1 MKRFL
6 ALLLT
11 LVMLVSVCGLQV
23 FAADGDMTAGTG
35 DELVVYT
42 RSGATR
48 TFHVGDTFSYTYWF
62 RLTTKGSSVNK
73 ITGHVLYDSQCLTVN
88 ADGCK
93 FPNMTSASTK
103 DNAGD
108 FEFHDTF
115 TTSQGGEFAT
125 TSPQTMANISF
136 TVTRGG
142 TAYLTTLLEEL
153 EIKKSDGDKS
163 ELVTNFKNKNWSP
176 TMYSTYDYLQ
186 DEKPS
191 LASTPLSASSDVA
204 WYYAVDAETGA
215 PIPAG
220 VMFELT
226 GTSGNGEHIERTA
239 TSDAYGFVGFG
250 TVPYGESYYIQTR
263 TPADAEVA
271 YIISDG
277 ARILPDVENGK
288 LQLNHTLHYKTAAPS
303 ELRSIT
309 VTFEWTN
316 EQIAPDEVYTKDRP
330 TSVYME
336 LSRNNDAVVVA
347 HHSSDPEDGQAVFD
361 NLPIHDDNGNEITYV
376 LTTST
381 LQHYDAQI
389 TRTDTGFHI
398 NFVYL
403 NDHTWETTRTEPTC
417 TVDGSIVSVCQDC
430 GAVDRVVLPMTGHK
444 LAYSGHAAT
453 CTQTGY
459 ERYMCTQCSYWY
471 QKEVPALGHDWSDWD
486 VDLEA
491 TAYADGIKHRTC
503 MRCGEVETY
512 AIPGENHQHTMK
524 KRVVEPTCT
533 EQGYTEYYCVNKAG
547 LPCGERYIVEGSRTP
562 ALGHDYGGDS
572 GAHTIVEPTCTT
584 TGLVEYNCIYCGYT
598 YTEIIKQ
605 LGHNYERDP
614 NKSREPDC
622 TQPGLNYY
630 KCGRC
635 GDVHQVRVEPLGHDW
650 GDWIIDRQETD
661 QEDGAKHRICKACGE
676 RQDATIPKLDHVHN
690 HIPTVV
696 EPTCEQ
702 QGYTRYTCACG
713 DTYIEESS
721 YVPALGHTWVETE
734 RQEPTN
740 KTVGVITYTCQRCAR
755 LRYEYIPK
763 TEPIET
769 WKNPYRDVRSTAWYY
784 EDVAYVTRSG
794 LMVGT
799 SAMTFS
805 PGAEMSRAML
815 VAVLYRMSGSPSVAG
830 MTAPFTDVPAD
841 QWYTDAVI
849 WAYNC
854 GVVSGTSATTFAPG
868 QNITREQM
876 MTMFYGYA
884 KFMDYNTVAVADL
897 SVFPDGGSV
906 SSWAQTE
913 MGWAVANTL
922 ISGVQEGGA
931 TYLRPQG
938 NATRAEAAAILHRFD
953 QWRVNAVVTVK

>member
-11 LVMLVSVCGLQV
+11 LVMLVSVCGLQA
-23 FAADGDMTAGTG
+23 FAADGDTPADTG

-62 RLTTKGSSVNK
+62 RLTSGSVNK
-73 ITGHVLYDSQCLTVN
+73 ITGHVLYDSQCLKVN

-93 FPNMTSASTK
+93 FPNMTSPSTK
-103 DNAGD
+103 NNAGD

-153 EIKKSDGDKS
+153 EIKKSNGDKS
-163 ELVTNFKNKNWSP
+163 ELVTNFKNKTWSP
-176 TMYSTYDYLQ
+176 TMYSTFDYLQ

-191 LASTPLSASSDVA
+191 AVSTPLSASSDVA
-204 WYYAVDAETGA
+204 WFYAVDAETGA
-215 PIPAG
+215 PVPAG
-220 VMFELT
+220 VTFELT

-239 TSDAYGFVGFG
+239 VSDAYGFVGFG

-263 TPADAEVA
+263 TASDASVA
-271 YIISDG
+271 YIIKDG

-288 LQLNHTLHYKTAAPS
+288 LRLDHTLHYKTAAPS

-376 LTTST
+376 LTTTT

-417 TVDGSIVSVCQDC
+417 TVDGSIVSVCKDC
-430 GAVDRVVLPMTGHK
+430 GATDRVVLPMTGHK
-444 LAYSGHAAT
+444 LVSSGHDAT
-453 CTQTGY
+453 CTQEGY
-459 ERYMCTQCSYWY
+459 QRYMCTQCDYWY
-471 QKEVPALGHDWSDWD
+471 EKKTPALGHDWS
-486 VDLEA
+486 
-491 TAYADGIKHRTC
+491 
-503 MRCGEVETY
+503 
-512 AIPGENHQHTMK
+512 
-524 KRVVEPTCT
+524 
-533 EQGYTEYYCVNKAG
+533 
-547 LPCGERYIVEGSRTP
+547 
-562 ALGHDYGGDS
+562 
-572 GAHTIVEPTCTT
+572 
-584 TGLVEYNCIYCGYT
+584 
-598 YTEIIKQ
+598 
-605 LGHNYERDP
+605 
-614 NKSREPDC
+614 
-622 TQPGLNYY
+622 
-630 KCGRC
+630 
-635 GDVHQVRVEPLGHDW
+635 
-650 GDWIIDRQETD
+650 DWIIDRQETD
-661 QEDGAKHRICKACGE
+661 QEDGAKHRVCKVCGE
-676 RQDATIPKLDHVHN
+676 RQDAKIPKLSHVHN

-721 YVPALGHTWVETE
+721 YVPALGHAWVETG
-734 RQEPTN
+734 RQEPTS
-740 KTVGVITYTCQRCAR
+740 KTVGVISYTCQRCAK
-755 LRYEYIPK
+755 LRYEFIPK
-763 TEPIET
+763 TEPVDT
-769 WKNPYRDVRSTAWYY
+769 WKNPYRDVRSNAWYY
-784 EDVAYVTRSG
+784 EDVAYVTRGG

-799 SAMTFS
+799 STLTFS
-805 PGAEMSRAML
+805 PAEEMSRAML
-815 VAVLYRMSGSPSVAG
+815 VAVLYRMNVSPSVAG
-830 MTAPFTDVPAD
+830 MTAPFTDVPD
-841 QWYTDAVI
+841 GQWYTEAVV

-854 GVVSGTSATTFAPG
+854 GVVSGTSATTFSPEL
-868 QNITREQM
+868 NITREQM

-884 KFMDYNTVAVADL
+884 EFMDYNTMAVADL

-906 SSWAQTE
+906 SPWAQTE

-922 ISGVQEGGA
+922 ISGVQEGNT

-953 QWRVNAVVTVK
+953 QWRINAVVTVK

>member
-11 LVMLVSVCGLQV
+11 LVMIVSVCGLQA
-23 FAADGDMTAGTG
+23 FAADGDTPADTG

-93 FPNMTSASTK
+93 FPNMTSPSTK
-103 DNAGD
+103 NNAGD

-153 EIKKSDGDKS
+153 EIKKSNGDKS
-163 ELVTNFKNKNWSP
+163 ELVANFKNKNWSP

-204 WYYAVDAETGA
+204 WFYAVDAETGA

-220 VMFELT
+220 VTFELT

-239 TSDAYGFVGFG
+239 VSDAYGFVGFG
-250 TVPYGESYYIQTR
+250 TVPYGTYYIQTR
-263 TPADAEVA
+263 TPAGAELA
-271 YIISDG
+271 YVISDG
-277 ARILPDVENGK
+277 ARTLPDVESGK

-347 HHSSDPEDGQAVFD
+347 HHSSDPEDGQAVFE

-381 LQHYDAQI
+381 LQHYDAQV

-403 NDHTWETTRTEPTC
+403 NDHNWETTRTEPTC
-417 TVDGSIVSVCQDC
+417 TVDGSIVSVCKDC
-430 GAVDRVVLPMTGHK
+430 GATDRVVLPATGHK
-444 LAYSGHAAT
+444 LVSSGHDAT
-453 CTQTGY
+453 CTQDGY
-459 ERYMCTQCSYWY
+459 QRYMCTQCDYWY
-471 QKEVPALGHDWSDWD
+471 EKKIPALGHEWSAWE

-491 TAYADGIKHRTC
+491 GSYTDGIKHRTC

-512 AIPGENHQHTMK
+512 AIPSDHHQHTMEK
-524 KRVVEPTCT
+524 HVVQPTCT
-533 EQGYTEYYCVNKAG
+533 EQGYTEYRCVNKAG
-547 LPCGERYIVEGSRTP
+547 LPCGEHYIVEGSRTP
-562 ALGHDYGGDS
+562 ALGHDYSGDS
-572 GAHTIVEPTCTT
+572 GIRTIVEPTCTT
-584 TGLVEYNCIYCGYT
+584 TGLKEYNCSRCGDT
-598 YTEIIKQ
+598 YTEIVPQ

-614 NKSREPDC
+614 NKSRKPDC

-676 RQDATIPKLDHVHN
+676 RQDAKIPKLSHVHN

-696 EPTCEQ
+696 DPTCEQ

-721 YVPALGHTWVETE
+721 YVPALGHAWVETA

-763 TEPIET
+763 NEPIET

-805 PGAEMSRAML
+805 PAEEMSRAML
-815 VAVLYRMSGSPSVAG
+815 VAVLHRLAGSPSVSG
-830 MTAPFTDVPAD
+830 KMPFTDVEAD
-841 QWYTDAVI
+841 TWYTEAVL
-849 WAYNC
+849 WAYQNDI
-854 GVVSGTSATTFAPG
+854 VAGTSDTTFEPLS
-868 QNITREQM
+868 NITREQIVAIFSRY
-876 MTMFYGYA
+876 TA
-884 KFMDYNTVAVADL
+884 KFAPDKAKATAELTAFAD
-897 SVFPDGGSV
+897 SASV
-906 SSWAQTE
+906 SDWAVND
-913 MGWAVANTL
+913 MKWAVAQK
-922 ISGVQEGGA
+922 IIGGRENGGRL
-931 TYLRPQG
+931 YLAPQG
-938 NATRAEAAAILHRFD
+938 NASRAEVATILM
-953 QWRVNAVVTVK
+953 Q

>member
-11 LVMLVSVCGLQV
+11 LVMLVSVCGLQA
-23 FAADGDMTAGTG
+23 FAADGDTPADTG

-62 RLTTKGSSVNK
+62 RLTSGSVNE
-73 ITGHVLYDSQCLTVN
+73 ITGHVLYDSQCLSVN

-93 FPNMTSASTK
+93 FPNMTSPSTK
-103 DNAGD
+103 NNAGD

-153 EIKKSDGDKS
+153 EIRKSNGDKS
-163 ELVTNFKNKNWSP
+163 QLVTNFKNKSWSP
-176 TMYSTYDYLQ
+176 TMYSTFDYLQ

-204 WYYAVDAETGA
+204 WFYAVDAETGA

-220 VMFELT
+220 VTFELT
-226 GTSGNGEHIERTA
+226 GTSDNGKHIERTA
-239 TSDAYGFVGFG
+239 VSDAYGFVGFG
-250 TVPYGESYYIQTR
+250 TVPYGKSYYIQTR
-263 TPADAEVA
+263 TASDATVA

-277 ARILPDVENGK
+277 SRVLPDVQDGK
-288 LQLNHTLHYKTAAPS
+288 LQLNHTLHYRTADPS

-309 VTFEWTN
+309 VTFEWTK

-347 HHSSDPEDGQAVFD
+347 HHSSDPADGQAVFD
-361 NLPIHDDNGNEITYV
+361 NLPIHDDYGNEITYV
-376 LTTST
+376 LTTTT

-398 NFVYL
+398 NFAYL
-403 NDHTWETTRTEPTC
+403 NDHNWETTRTEPTC
-417 TVDGSIVSVCQDC
+417 TVDGSIVSVCKDC
-430 GAVDRVVLPMTGHK
+430 GATDRVVLPMTGHK
-444 LAYSGHAAT
+444 LVSSGHDAT
-453 CTQTGY
+453 CTQDGY
-459 ERYMCTQCSYWY
+459 QRYMCTQCDYWY
-471 QKEVPALGHDWSDWD
+471 EKKTPALGHDWSDWD
-486 VDLEA
+486 VLLEA
-491 TAYADGIKHRTC
+491 GSKRDGIKQRTC

-512 AIPGENHQHTMK
+512 AIPSDHHKHTTVEH
-524 KRVVEPTCT
+524 VVQPTCT
-533 EQGYTEYYCVNKAG
+533 EQGYTELRCVNSAG
-547 LPCGERYIVEGSRTP
+547 LPCGKTYIVQGSETP
-562 ALGHDYGGDS
+562 ALGHDYSGDS
-572 GAHTIVEPTCTT
+572 GIRTI
-584 TGLVEYNCIYCGYT
+584 
-598 YTEIIKQ
+598 
-605 LGHNYERDP
+605 
-614 NKSREPDC
+614 
-622 TQPGLNYY
+622 
-630 KCGRC
+630 
-635 GDVHQVRVEPLGHDW
+635 
-650 GDWIIDRQETD
+650 
-661 QEDGAKHRICKACGE
+661 
-676 RQDATIPKLDHVHN
+676 
-690 HIPTVV
+690 V

-721 YVPALGHTWVETE
+721 YVPALGHAWAETA
-734 RQEPTN
+734 RQEPTS
-740 KTVGVITYTCQRCAR
+740 KTVGVITYTCQRCAK
-755 LRYEYIPK
+755 LRYEFLPK
-763 TEPIET
+763 TEPVET

-784 EDVAYVTRSG
+784 EDVAYVTQNK

-799 SAMTFS
+799 STMMFS
-805 PGAEMSRAML
+805 PNAVMSRAML
-815 VAVLYRMSGSPSVAG
+815 VTVLYRMNGSPSVAG
-830 MTAPFTDVPAD
+830 MTAPFTDVPSG

-854 GVVSGTSATTFAPG
+854 GVVDGTSPTQFAPA
-868 QNITREQM
+868 QNVTREQM
-876 MTMFYGYA
+876 TKMFYGYA
-884 KFMDYNTVAVADL
+884 EFMDYNTMAVADL
-897 SVFPDGGSV
+897 SAFADGGSV
-906 SSWAQTE
+906 SSWAQTM
-913 MGWAVANTL
+913 MGWAVANSL
-922 ISGVQEGGA
+922 IKGVQDGNA

-938 NATRAEAAAILHRFD
+938 VATRAEAAAILHRFD
-953 QWRVNAVVTVK
+953 QWRVNAVVTGK

>member
-11 LVMLVSVCGLQV
+11 LVMLVSVCGLQA
-23 FAADGDMTAGTG
+23 FAADGDTPADTG

-62 RLTTKGSSVNK
+62 RLTSGSVNE
-73 ITGHVLYDSQCLTVN
+73 ITGHVLYDSQCLSVN

-93 FPNMTSASTK
+93 FPNMTSPSTK
-103 DNAGD
+103 NNAGD

-153 EIKKSDGDKS
+153 EIRKSNGDKS
-163 ELVTNFKNKNWSP
+163 QLVTNFKNKSWSP
-176 TMYSTYDYLQ
+176 TMYSTFDYLQ

-204 WYYAVDAETGA
+204 WFYAVDAETGA

-220 VMFELT
+220 VTFELT
-226 GTSGNGEHIERTA
+226 GTSDNGKHIERTA
-239 TSDAYGFVGFG
+239 VSDAYGFVGFG
-250 TVPYGESYYIQTR
+250 TVPYGKSYYIQTR
-263 TPADAEVA
+263 TASDASVA
-271 YIISDG
+271 YIIKDG

-288 LQLNHTLHYKTAAPS
+288 LRLDHTLHYKTADPS

-347 HHSSDPEDGQAVFD
+347 HHSSDPADGQAVFD
-361 NLPIHDDNGNEITYV
+361 NLPIHDDYGNEITYV

-381 LQHYDAQI
+381 LQHYDVQI

-417 TVDGSIVSVCQDC
+417 TVDGSIISVCKDC
-430 GAVDRVVLPMTGHK
+430 GATDRVVLPMTGHK
-444 LAYSGHAAT
+444 LVSSGHDAT
-453 CTQTGY
+453 CTQDGY
-459 ERYMCTQCSYWY
+459 QRYMCTQCDYWY
-471 QKEVPALGHDWSDWD
+471 EKKTPALGHDWSDWI
-486 VDLEA
+486 VD
-491 TAYADGIKHRTC
+491 
-503 MRCGEVETY
+503 
-512 AIPGENHQHTMK
+512 
-524 KRVVEPTCT
+524 
-533 EQGYTEYYCVNKAG
+533 
-547 LPCGERYIVEGSRTP
+547 
-562 ALGHDYGGDS
+562 
-572 GAHTIVEPTCTT
+572 
-584 TGLVEYNCIYCGYT
+584 
-598 YTEIIKQ
+598 KQ
-605 LGHNYERDP
+605 A
-614 NKSREPDC
+614 
-622 TQPGLNYY
+622 
-630 KCGRC
+630 
-635 GDVHQVRVEPLGHDW
+635 
-650 GDWIIDRQETD
+650 TD
-661 QEDGAKHRICKACGE
+661 QTDGAQHRICKVCGE
-676 RQDATIPKLDHVHN
+676 RQDAAIQKLDHVHN
-690 HIPTVV
+690 HIPTVID
-696 EPTCEQ
+696 PTCEQ

-721 YVPALGHTWVETE
+721 YVPALGHAWAETA
-734 RQEPTN
+734 RQEPTS
-740 KTVGVITYTCQRCAR
+740 KTVGVITYTCQRCAK
-755 LRYEYIPK
+755 LRYEFLPK
-763 TEPIET
+763 TESVET

-784 EDVAYVTRSG
+784 EDVAYVTQNK

-799 SAMTFS
+799 STMMFS
-805 PGAEMSRAML
+805 PNAVMSRAML
-815 VAVLYRMSGSPSVAG
+815 VTVLYRMNGSPSVAG
-830 MTAPFTDVPAD
+830 MTAPFTDVPSG

-854 GVVSGTSATTFAPG
+854 GVVDGTSPTQFAPA
-868 QNITREQM
+868 QNVTREQM
-876 MTMFYGYA
+876 TKMFYGYA
-884 KFMDYNTVAVADL
+884 EFMDYNTMAVADL
-897 SVFPDGGSV
+897 SAFADGGSV
-906 SSWAQTE
+906 SSWAQTM
-913 MGWAVANTL
+913 MGWAVANSL
-922 ISGVQEGGA
+922 IKGVQDGNA

-938 NATRAEAAAILHRFD
+938 VATRAEAAAILHRFD
-953 QWRVNAVVTVK
+953 QWRVNAVVTGK